1 MCGDQIAAVAL
12 LFRLVDARR
21 PGVAV
26 AVLFGA
32 LVVPRAVVGPFSGVL
47 VDRYD
52 TRFVLTVVVSLQA
65 LVAVGLAVT
74 TNVVL
79 SIVGAYALGVLG
91 TVVNAAVFALVPTIL
106 GGDRV
111 LAANSYFELATS
123 FSASAGPMIGGVLVD
138 WWGGRSAL
146 LIDAVSFAIVVPVVL
161 AAQLQRSTPPADVE
175 RPRWFDGA
183 GLGIRL
189 LWDDRVIR
197 RTMLVVVT
205 GVVATSAIDVALVY
219 LVRHYLHAGE
229 LGYGIMLG
237 LWGVGMMAGSV
248 FASRSVKPRRE
259 YAWLVGG
266 IAVIGLAIVGA
277 GAAPNAVVLAVT
289 SLVGGVAN
297 ALFNIAGRSLVHLR
311 IDPQYHGRVGAAR
324 LALISI
330 AVTIGF
336 AIGGVFGPSA
346 SRTVYIVAGLVTV
359 AATAVGWGVRFD
371 DDVKPGASSPV
382 ARSPS

>member
-32 LVVPRAVVGPFSGVL
+32 LVIPRAVVGPFSGVL

-52 TRFVLTVVVSLQA
+52 TRRVLIVVMSLQA

-74 TNVVL
+74 TSVTM
-79 SIVGAYALGVLG
+79 SIAGAYALGVLG
-91 TVVNAAVFALVPTIL
+91 TVVNAAVFALIPTIL
-106 GGDRV
+106 GDERV
-111 LAANSYFELATS
+111 MEANSYYELATS
-123 FSASAGPMIGGVLVD
+123 FSSSAGPVLGGALVA

-146 LIDAVSFAIVVPVVL
+146 FVDAVSFAAVVPVVL
-161 AAQLQRSTPPADVE
+161 AARLVRAPAALERE
-175 RPRWFDGA
+175 RPRWLADA
-183 GLGIRL
+183 GLGLKL
-189 LWDDRVIR
+189 LLADRVIR
-197 RTMLVVVT
+197 RTMVVVVT

-219 LVRHYLHAGE
+219 FVEHYLHAGE

-237 LWGVGMMAGSV
+237 LWGVGMIVGSL
-248 FASRSVKPRRE
+248 FAARNVRPERE
-259 YAWLVGG
+259 HAWLVGG
-266 IAVIGLAIVGA
+266 IAVIGLAIVAA
-277 GAAPNAVVLAVT
+277 GVAPNAVVLAVS

-297 ALFNIAGRSLVHLR
+297 ALFNIAGRSLVHHR

-324 LALISI
+324 LALISV
-330 AVTIGF
+330 AVALGF

-346 SRTVYIVAGLVTV
+346 SRTVYIVAGFVTV
-359 AATAVGWGVRFD
+359 AATAAGWGLRLD
-371 DDVKPGASSPV
+371 EAASPSEGAPV
-382 ARSPS
+382 AHSAS

>member
-32 LVVPRAVVGPFSGVL
+32 LVIPRAVVGPFAGVL

-52 TRFVLTVVVSLQA
+52 TRHVLTIVVSLQA
-65 LVAVGLAVT
+65 VVAVGLAIT
-74 TNVVL
+74 TDVVL

-111 LAANSYFELATS
+111 MAANSYFELATS
-123 FSASAGPMIGGVLVD
+123 FSSSAGPMIGGVLVA

-146 LIDAVSFAIVVPVVL
+146 LIDAVSFAVVVPVVL
-161 AAQLQRSTPPADVE
+161 AARLE
-175 RPRWFDGA
+175 RPIASELGPLRWFDGA
-183 GLGIRL
+183 GLRL
-189 LWDDRVIR
+189 LWADRVIR

-219 LVRHYLHAGE
+219 FVRRYLHAGE

-277 GAAPNAVVLAVT
+277 GILPNVIVLGVT

-311 IDPQYHGRVGAAR
+311 IDPHYHGRVGAAR

-336 AIGGVFGPSA
+336 AVGGVFGPSA

-359 AATAVGWGVRFD
+359 AATAVGWGLRLD
-371 DDVKPGASSPV
+371 HDGQPDESSPV
-382 ARSPS
+382 ARSAS